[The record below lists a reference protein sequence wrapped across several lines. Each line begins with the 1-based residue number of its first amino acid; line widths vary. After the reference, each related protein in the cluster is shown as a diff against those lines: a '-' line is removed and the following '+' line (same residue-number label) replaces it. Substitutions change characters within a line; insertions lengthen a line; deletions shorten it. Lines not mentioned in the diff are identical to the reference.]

1 LFDADGVE
9 LGCTEPGDSV
19 GGEYRVETDDGIY
32 TVSVEDG
39 SKTTLLMAVAAA
51 LESFAD
57 TCDDDA
63 AADAAYAADLA
74 MRVRT
79 LAGEI
84 E

>member
-1 LFDADGVE
+1 
-9 LGCTEPGDSV
+9 
-19 GGEYRVETDDGIY
+19 
-32 TVSVEDG
+32 
-39 SKTTLLMAVAAA
+39 MAVAAA